1 MKWRPI
7 LLRKR
12 PRDLP
17 TMFLF
22 LLPSFLLFAVFS
34 FYPMIAAIRLSFYKW
49 DNLSVAPTFSGLNNY
64 IQLFSN
70 DRFWTSLRVTFL
82 YTVVV
87 TAFSIILGLV
97 LAVTLNHRWLFLK
110 SFWRT
115 LFFLPTVTPLVA
127 AAMVWILLF
136 NPNFGYVNTFLG
148 YLHIPRQTWLSNVNL
163 ALPTIMTLGIWR
175 RVGFTMIVY
184 LAALQAIPQ
193 EYYESA
199 RVDGAGAWQTF
210 FHITIPLISPTTL
223 MLVTLGLIDSF
234 LVFDQVLVMT
244 RGGPSDATLSIGVF
258 LYTSAFSFFKL
269 DLGATMSVVML
280 FIVATITI
288 LQWRF
293 IGFGTSEMEAI

>member
-1 MKWRPI
+1 MNWRPNF
-7 LLRKR
+7 LRKR
-12 PRDLP
+12 SGDFP
-17 TMFLF
+17 TVFLF

-34 FYPMIAAIRLSFYKW
+34 FYPMISAIRLSFYKW
-49 DNLSVAPTFSGLNNY
+49 DNLSVAPAFSGLANY
-64 IQLFSN
+64 TQLFSD
-70 DRFWTSLRVTFL
+70 DRFWTSLRVTVI
-82 YTVVV
+82 YTIVV
-87 TAFSIILGLV
+87 TACSIVFGLV
-97 LAVTLNHRWLFLK
+97 LAAALNHRWLILK

-148 YLHIPRQTWLSNVNL
+148 YLHLPRQTWLSDVNL

-199 RVDGAGAWQTF
+199 QVDGAGSWQSF
-210 FHITIPLISPTTL
+210 FRITVPLISPTTL

-269 DLGATMSVVML
+269 GLGATMSVVML
-280 FIVATITI
+280 LIVVTITI

>member
-1 MKWRPI
+1 MKWRPVHFW
-7 LLRKR
+7 KR
-12 PRDLP
+12 SGDLP
-17 TMFLF
+17 TVFLF

-34 FYPMIAAIRLSFYKW
+34 FYPMIAAIRLSLYKW
-49 DNLSVAPTFSGLNNY
+49 DNISVAPTFFGLNNY

-70 DRFWTSLRVTFL
+70 DRFWTSLRVTFI
-82 YTVVV
+82 YTIVV
-87 TAFSIILGLV
+87 TTLSIVIGLV
-97 LAVTLNHRWLFLK
+97 LAVALNHRWLFIK

-127 AAMVWILLF
+127 AAMVWMLLF

-199 RVDGAGAWQTF
+199 RVDGAGSWQTF
-210 FHITIPLISPTTL
+210 FRITVPLISPTTL

-258 LYTSAFSFFKL
+258 IYTSAFSFFKL
-269 DLGATMSVVML
+269 SLGATMSVVML
-280 FIVATITI
+280 LIVATITV